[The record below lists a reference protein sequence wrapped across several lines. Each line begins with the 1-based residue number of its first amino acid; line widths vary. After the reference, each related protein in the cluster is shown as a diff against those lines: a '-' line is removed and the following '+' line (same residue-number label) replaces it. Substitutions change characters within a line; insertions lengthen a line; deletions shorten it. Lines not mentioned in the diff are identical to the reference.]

1 MVVWLRARVFCVCIG
16 GSFSAFAVHS
26 CGRRLLL
33 FFIVFGVSWHSS
45 YTKNRTVIQIEQFFF
60 SFFLWKKRLSAY
72 FGTKTV
78 IQDVFCMID
87 CSIRLLSWPPPSISN
102 GKRIDQLLLS
112 KNDIWLVLASSDSNM
127 HRYCGFHLTTTGCNP
142 KQSFAEI
149 TFKITYNP
157 WKEMFRHR
165 II

>member
-1 MVVWLRARVFCVCIG
+1 MRVCFVCVLVVRLVPLPCIRVVGDFCFSSSSSVYHDIHHTPKTEQWFKLN
-16 GSFSAFAVHS
+16 SFSS
-26 CGRRLLL
+26 L
-33 FFIVFGVSWHSS
+33 
-45 YTKNRTVIQIEQFFF
+45 
-60 SFFLWKKRLSAY
+60 FLWKKRLSAY

-127 HRYCGFHLTTTGCNP
+127 HRYCGFHLTPTGCNP